1 MRSIKRIA
9 TSILII
15 MIFLAQSF
23 LGVSVNAISY
33 YEYKSKYESFIND
46 ERWCNDASWGS
57 EQMPLLSTWKAWG
70 CCAYVMD
77 YASYVFGVDDIS
89 GYAVETDD
97 VSQIKSGDIIY
108 GYGTWDQHYFV
119 VLERDGDK
127 LYTAEGSWASA
138 VRISDSAYYINGD
151 SICYTSYGSE
161 TEFKLS
167 KIYHFDINSD
177 IDMSL
182 QPEVPIITVYSKTS
196 QDNTIFVWSGTAN
209 TTLREYYL
217 YNADTGEKL
226 DVVSDIRDRICY
238 ASLPA
243 GNYEIT
249 PVALNESLV
258 NTGNWWSVGETVSF
272 TVEEGEDRAVNRVD
286 YNGHTYEFYNN
297 RLTWLDARQKC
308 EEKGGYL
315 ASITDNEESE
325 ALKSFI
331 SQNGMYIGA
340 IYEPLES
347 EWKWVTQESFDY
359 SNWKSEQQDSECET
373 FDELDSEYEIEDFDE
388 KNYGFIC
395 NDGLWNNTTNISYE
409 IDGFI
414 CEYDTIL
421 DEYELPENASDTD
434 EVIVIYG
441 DVDGDK
447 QVTMLDVVAVQKQ
460 IAKLSE
466 FTYEQEALADVNHDD
481 LISMLDVTIMQR
493 YIARLI
499 EEI

>member
-1 MRSIKRIA
+1 MKNVRRVV

-15 MIFLAQSF
+15 MIFLTQSF
-23 LGVSVNAISY
+23 LGVGANAISY
-33 YEYKSKYESFIND
+33 YEYKSKYESFISD
-46 ERWCNDASWGS
+46 DRWCNDASWGS
-57 EQMPLLSTWKAWG
+57 EQMPKLSTWTSWG

-77 YASYVFGVDDIS
+77 YASYVFGVNDIS
-89 GYAVETDD
+89 GYAIETDD

-138 VRISDSAYYINGD
+138 VRISDSAYYISDN
-151 SICYTSYGSE
+151 SICYTSYGSK

-167 KIYHFDINSD
+167 KIYNFDINNETD
-177 IDMSL
+177 ISL
-182 QPEVPIITVYSKTS
+182 QPEVPTITVYSNTS
-196 QDNTIFVWSGTAN
+196 QDNTIFVWSDTAN

-226 DVVSDIRDRICY
+226 DVVSDIRDTICY
-238 ASLPA
+238 ANLPA
-243 GNYEIT
+243 GNYEVT
-249 PVALNESLV
+249 PVALNETLV
-258 NTGNWWSVGETVSF
+258 NTENWWSVGETVSF
-272 TVEEGEDRAVNRVD
+272 TVKEGEDRAANRVD

-340 IYEPLES
+340 IYEPLEN
-347 EWKWVTQESFDY
+347 EWKWVTQEPFEY
-359 SNWKSEQQDSECET
+359 SNWSSEGSDSG
-373 FDELDSEYEIEDFDE
+373 YEIDDCDN

-395 NDGLWNNTTNISYE
+395 NDGLWKNTTNINYE

-421 DEYELPENASDTD
+421 DDYELPEDTSDTD

-441 DVDGDK
+441 DVDDDQ

-460 IAKLSE
+460 IAKLIE
-466 FTYEQEALADVNHDD
+466 FTHEQKITADVNHDEV
-481 LISMLDVTIMQR
+481 ISMLDVTIMQR
-493 YIARLI
+493 YIAKLI